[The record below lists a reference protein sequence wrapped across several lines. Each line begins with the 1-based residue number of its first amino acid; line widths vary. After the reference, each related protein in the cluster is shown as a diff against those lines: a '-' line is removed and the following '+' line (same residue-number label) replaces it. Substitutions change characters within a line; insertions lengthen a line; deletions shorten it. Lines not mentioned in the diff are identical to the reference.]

1 MTETPQQLSK
11 TDAIPLIQSL
21 SINHLSGDQLV
32 KLFKEEKGIQK
43 ALPENYWHSDPRS
56 QEPILYNP
64 ARAARPNADSK
75 VKTDQSSCPICQ
87 GKTTKIIDYADLSI
101 GFTFTNKNLFPA
113 IYPHKKQRRNSTKS
127 TSSSAWGMHFL
138 QWTSSFHDRDWH
150 NMDTADLGIV
160 MTRLGALEHHLL
172 TSFPDIPEESRHV
185 SIVKN
190 GGLGSGGSMAHG
202 HQQIIFSSFLPRRA
216 IENQAFEKKHGQVFS
231 KFILEENPKS
241 LVIQDFGEAVL
252 LVPYFMRR
260 PYDMLLILKDT
271 NKKHIYQLSSVEL
284 LAVSVGWKSAISAI
298 HGIMAH
304 RNQSISYNVITHNG
318 PGAGLYFEFLPRT
331 QTEGGFELIGIS
343 VCQSSAEI
351 AASHIREVLQQT

>member
-1 MTETPQQLSK
+1 MVDETEQQISK

-21 SINHLSGDQLV
+21 SIEHLNGEQLV
-32 KLFKEEKGIQK
+32 KLFQEEKGIRES
-43 ALPENYWHSDPRS
+43 LPENYGHTDPRS
-56 QEPILYNP
+56 QEPVLYNP
-64 ARAARPNADSK
+64 ARATRPNADSK
-75 VKTDQSSCPICQ
+75 TKTDQSCPICQ
-87 GKTTKIIDYADLSI
+87 GETTKIIDYADLSS

-113 IYPHKKQRRNSTKS
+113 IYPHTKRKKTIPLSPS
-127 TSSSAWGMHFL
+127 FPAWGMHFL

-150 NMDTADLGIV
+150 NMDIADLAVV

-172 TSFPDIPEESRHV
+172 TAFPDLPKESGHI

-202 HQQIIFSSFLPRRA
+202 HQQIIFSNFLPRRA
-216 IENQAFEKKHGQVFS
+216 IENQVFEEKQGKVFS

-252 LVPYFMRR
+252 LVPHFMRR
-260 PYDMLLILKDT
+260 PYDMLLVLKDT
-271 NKKHIYQLSSVEL
+271 RKNQIHQLSSAEL
-284 LAVSVGWKSAISAI
+284 LAVSAGWKAAISAI
-298 HGIMAH
+298 HEIMAQ
-304 RNQSISYNVITHNG
+304 RDQTISYNVITHNG

-343 VCQSSAEI
+343 VCQSSAEL
-351 AASHIREVLQQT
+351 AAGHIREVLLQS